1 MLIAKNVLIFC
12 ILNGLTTTSVS
23 AETLDEAWN
32 NAIDNNHQIKSAK
45 ASIEASEQQLQ
56 ATENLR
62 LPTLNVSSGYTQF
75 SETPTAKTDIGGRTA
90 LFNMAQPGSVK
101 AQAIAS
107 LPIYTGG
114 KITHNINAAE
124 SALQAAQSNETTSV
138 SNIKMQVAEAYI
150 TVLRVESGLQV
161 AQNHVDTLERHL
173 KDVNNLFEQG
183 VVAKNDQ
190 LGASVE
196 LANAKQQV
204 VQIAN
209 QFDIAKAHYN
219 QLLDRNLTQD
229 VKLANKFPDVPT
241 GNLNELN
248 SNALKQRTELVAISQ
263 QIESLEHQA
272 KSVTAG
278 LLPQVGFNG
287 GYQYQQNRYQAFEG
301 MWMANVGMEW
311 KLDTGS
317 MHASDA
323 ITGQA
328 LALKEQRDDLSSLIG
343 LQVRQ
348 SWLNYDEAKKRIAV
362 TKQSIAQADEN
373 LKVTADRYQQGLST
387 NTDVLRAED
396 LRTMAHNNF
405 NNAIFD
411 SNLAILQLR
420 RAIGIL

>member
-1 MLIAKNVLIFC
+1 MKKNHLISLFLAFSS
-12 ILNGLTTTSVS
+12 TTIS
-23 AETLDEAWN
+23 AETLDDAWN
-32 NAIDNNHQIKSAK
+32 NAIDNNHQIKAAK
-45 ASIEASEQQLQ
+45 ANINASDQQLQ
-56 ATENLR
+56 ATENQR

-90 LFNMAQPGSVK
+90 LFSMAQPGSVK

-114 KITHNINAAE
+114 KITHNINAAQA
-124 SALQAAQSNETTSV
+124 ALEAAQSNETTSI
-138 SNIKMQVAEAYI
+138 SNIKMEVAEAYI

-161 AQNHVDTLERHL
+161 AQNHVDTLERHT

-204 VQIAN
+204 VQLTN
-209 QFDIAKAHYN
+209 QLDIAKAHYN
-219 QLLDRNLTQD
+219 QLLDRNLTHE
-229 VKLANKFPDVPT
+229 VKLANKFPAIPT
-241 GNLNELN
+241 ENLTELSN
-248 SNALKQRTELVAISQ
+248 NALKQRTELVAISQ

-278 LLPQVGFNG
+278 LLPQIGVNG

-301 MWMANVGMEW
+301 MWMANVGVEW
-311 KLDTGS
+311 KLDAGS
-317 MHASDA
+317 PHVSDA

-328 LALKEQRDDLSSLIG
+328 LALKEQRDNVSSLIS

-362 TKQSIAQADEN
+362 TQQSIAQADEN

-405 NNAIFD
+405 NNATFD